1 MINCIEMCLK
11 IIMLLMYCVVIN
23 CKCTYIIKPKLENIF
38 PDMYPWIAK
47 SVHKIVVGSNLPALT
62 YIDTSWHLLWQR
74 GGADIETSLCLIKI
88 CDVHWQ
94 TCNLCNHAIHKHMRR
109 GILVFF
115 KFLICKMWMQKF
127 PWTGPNLQIGGFIR
141 LCSTGCLECLIKH
154 RIITHFICHANINI

>member
-1 MINCIEMCLK
+1 MCLK
-11 IIMLLMYCVVIN
+11 IIMPLMYCVGIN
-23 CKCTYIIKPKLENIF
+23 CKCTYIIKPKLENIL

-47 SVHKIVVGSNLPALT
+47 SVHKIAVGPNLPALT
-62 YIDTSWHLLWQR
+62 YIDTSWHLFLQR

-115 KFLICKMWMQKF
+115 KFLVCKMWMQKF
-127 PWTGPNLQIGGFIR
+127 AWTGPNLQIGGFIR
-141 LCSTGCLECLIKH
+141 LCSTCCLECLIKR
-154 RIITHFICHANINI
+154 RIITHFICHANKNI